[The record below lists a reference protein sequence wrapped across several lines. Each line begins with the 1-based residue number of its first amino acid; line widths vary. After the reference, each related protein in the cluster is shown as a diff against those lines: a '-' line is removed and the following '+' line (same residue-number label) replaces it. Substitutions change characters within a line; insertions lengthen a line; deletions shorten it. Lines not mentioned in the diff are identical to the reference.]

1 VGGDRRG
8 FSFIGVY
15 SSWYTVLMKISDRH
29 PLDRPREKLARYG
42 AARLSD
48 LELLM
53 AIIGSGNAR
62 ADVGKIA
69 REVLKI
75 VRQKGGDILYDDLR
89 SVVGLGEAKIPVIL
103 ASLELA
109 RRYLLD
115 SDQPIIDSPEKAVE
129 LLSDIRDKKQ
139 EYFVCL
145 TLDGA
150 NRLIAKRV
158 VTIGTL
164 TASLVH
170 PREVFA
176 DAIADRAAS
185 IIVAHNHPS
194 GSLEASQA
202 DKDVTSRLA
211 EAGKLLGI
219 TLNDH
224 IIVTKLSYKSL
235 MHSE

>member
-1 VGGDRRG
+1 
-8 FSFIGVY
+8 
-15 SSWYTVLMKISDRH
+15 MKISDRH

-42 AARLSD
+42 TARLSD

-53 AIIGSGNAR
+53 AIIGSGN
-62 ADVGKIA
+62 KQ
-69 REVLKI
+69 I
-75 VRQKGGDILYDDLR
+75 VRQKGGDVSYDDLR
-89 SVVGLGEAKIPVIL
+89 GVVGLGEAKIPVIV

-115 SDQPIIDSPEKAVE
+115 SDQPIIDIPEKAVE
-129 LLSDIRDKKQ
+129 LLADIRDKKQ

-150 NRLIAKRV
+150 NRLITKRV

-224 IIVTKLSYKSL
+224 IIVTKTDYKSL
-235 MHSE
+235 LHTRVNDFQI

>member
-1 VGGDRRG
+1 
-8 FSFIGVY
+8 
-15 SSWYTVLMKISDRH
+15 MKLSDRH
-29 PLDRPREKLARYG
+29 PNDRPREKLARYG
-42 AARLSD
+42 TVRLSD

-75 VRQKGGDILYDDLR
+75 LRQKGGDVLYDDLR

-103 ASLELA
+103 ASFELA

-129 LLSDIRDKKQ
+129 LLADIRDKKQ

-158 VTIGTL
+158 VTVGTL

-202 DKDVTSRLA
+202 DKDVTARLA
-211 EAGKLLGI
+211 ESGNLLGI

-224 IIVTKLSYKSL
+224 IIVTRSGYISII
-235 MHSE
+235 

>member
-1 VGGDRRG
+1 
-8 FSFIGVY
+8 
-15 SSWYTVLMKISDRH
+15 
-29 PLDRPREKLARYG
+29 
-42 AARLSD
+42 
-48 LELLM
+48 M

-75 VRQKGGDILYDDLR
+75 VRQKSGDVSYDDLR

-129 LLSDIRDKKQ
+129 LLADIRDKKQ

-150 NRLIAKRV
+150 HRLIAKRV

-202 DKDVTSRLA
+202 DEDVTNRLA

-224 IIVTKLSYKSL
+224 IIVTKTSHKSL